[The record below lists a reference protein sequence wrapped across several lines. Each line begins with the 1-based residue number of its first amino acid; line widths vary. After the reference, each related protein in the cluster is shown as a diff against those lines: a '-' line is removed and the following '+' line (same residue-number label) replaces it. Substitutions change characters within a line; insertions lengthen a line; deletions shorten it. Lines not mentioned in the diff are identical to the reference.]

1 MIKARSSRGHRLV
14 TLILVTDVGD
24 NFEMLVTDSANW
36 TRETFHRHNDNV
48 TDILKLSPSYSH
60 QNSQRIWIQASLIP
74 ALGSVLNSIMSAE
87 PCGQI
92 KNNEKDKN
100 HLIKCIILSVLSL
113 NAKCEERIINDSSA
127 NSYFKLIFNTTHDNY
142 KWLEIT

>member
-1 MIKARSSRGHRLV
+1 MSPTSYNSHHSKV
-14 TLILVTDVGD
+14 TQIP
-24 NFEMLVTDSANW
+24 
-36 TRETFHRHNDNV
+36 RESEEV
-48 TDILKLSPSYSH
+48 SLK
-60 QNSQRIWIQASLIP
+60 P
-74 ALGSVLNSIMSAE
+74 AQGSVLNSIMSAE

-92 KNNEKDKN
+92 KNNKKDKN

-142 KWLEIT
+142 K

>member
-1 MIKARSSRGHRLV
+1 MSPV
-14 TLILVTDVGD
+14 
-24 NFEMLVTDSANW
+24 
-36 TRETFHRHNDNV
+36 
-48 TDILKLSPSYSH
+48 LKLSPSYSH
-60 QNSQRIWIQASLIP
+60 QYSQRIWIQASLIP